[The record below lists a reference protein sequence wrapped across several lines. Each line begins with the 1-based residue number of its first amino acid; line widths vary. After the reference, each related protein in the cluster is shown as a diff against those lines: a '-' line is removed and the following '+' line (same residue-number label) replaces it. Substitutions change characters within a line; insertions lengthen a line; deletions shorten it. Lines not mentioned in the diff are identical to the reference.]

1 MSTTNPTDLN
11 LSFTPPAIQG
21 FDYAALEAWALAIAE
36 KYRGL
41 VVTEDQV
48 VGIKSEMAHLNAT
61 KKKLDDVRKEAVKV
75 VSAPIKEFEAQI
87 KAVCA
92 IFDNTYAALSE
103 QVKNH
108 EERARE
114 IKRQEV
120 LFAIETLTT
129 EAGFPGLEI
138 PVQDSWLNKTQKPKQ
153 TAADIQAF
161 ILRHDQALKAAAA
174 AEQAKQDRAV
184 AIENQNAALAQG
196 YGFTIPLS
204 QFYALH
210 NLETP
215 LEQVNEAMTSAY
227 RAKAEAN
234 AKATAPVAPAPAKD
248 VFGRAPLASGNMMAM
263 QDESPVQASLAA
275 PTARKGLTIHI
286 EFDAAREVAIHEAL
300 RHLQALCTEFA
311 HHAKPLADAYPLASP
326 APASPRVRSY

>member
-248 VFGRAPLASGNMMAM
+248 VFGRTSALPVSQSPQAPLAVPM
-263 QDESPVQASLAA
+263 
-275 PTARKGLTIHI
+275 ARKGLTIHI
-286 EFDAAREVAIHEAL
+286 EFDAAREVAIHEAM